1 MKIHG
6 MNRKRNKEF
15 FNPIWSNH
23 SGPIDGYYR
32 YIELYENESIIMLE
46 EFDRKK
52 KKKQCS
58 QQQQM
63 SEIISR
69 NSKDK
74 KNSENLLNIVT
85 DEYRSLIP
93 RICQIIIGRNLLIG
107 NSDKVYAY

>member
-15 FNPIWSNH
+15 FNPMLSNH
-23 SGPIDGYYR
+23 SGHIDGYYKD
-32 YIELYENESIIMLE
+32 IELYRNELIIMFE
-46 EFDRKK
+46 EFNRK
-52 KKKQCS
+52 KKKQCR

-69 NSKDK
+69 NIKDK
-74 KNSENLLNIVT
+74 KNSENLLNIAT

-93 RICQIIIGRNLLIG
+93 RICQGINR
-107 NSDKVYAY
+107 